1 MIDDS
6 PNFKKPL
13 ELKKWYVV
21 RDIIAQRG
29 TPKDLMR
36 RVGTINLTRDMIHN
50 QPEFIMQ
57 IFSYMIPFM
66 ITIEDKKG
74 YIEYACYSALFDPV
88 VQPCKEFPLYRIGT
102 AKTQGDIVDTVMVIS
117 KERDATKITKII
129 TTEKN

>member
-1 MIDDS
+1 MIDES

-13 ELKKWYVV
+13 ILGKWYVV

-29 TPKDLMR
+29 TPKDLMG
-36 RVGTINLTRDMIHN
+36 RVGTINITRALIHK

-66 ITIEDKKG
+66 VTIEDKKG
-74 YIEYACYSALFDPV
+74 YIEYVCYSALFDPV
-88 VQPCKEFPLYRIGT
+88 LQPCKEFPLYRIGT
-102 AKTQGDIVDTVMVIS
+102 AKTQGDIVDTVMVIR
-117 KERDATKITKII
+117 KEREATKISKLI